1 MKKILLFTIT
11 IILLFTNC
19 SDKMDLDSAIPIDH
33 NVKIGKFDNGLT
45 YYIRQNYKPE
55 NRATLRLV
63 IDAGSILETDEQQG
77 LAHLCEHMA
86 FNGTKHFPKADLVN
100 YLESIGM
107 RFGADLNAHTSF
119 DETVYKLSLPTD
131 SIEQFKKGFQVLEDW
146 AHLVSYDNEE
156 IDKER
161 LVVLEEL
168 RSGLGASKRMRD
180 KEFPTIFKNSKY
192 AERLPI
198 GKKEIVK
205 NADYETLKSFYR
217 NWYRP
222 DLMAVIVVGDFD
234 VDSVEQ
240 YIIKHFKNIK
250 NPKNKKER
258 KYFLVPQIDSTLYS
272 LVSDPEAT
280 TTSLSIYYKK
290 PVKKTKTVNDYRN
303 NIIESLYNS
312 MLNERL
318 TEMTLKENPPFL
330 RAVSGSGNFV
340 RTSDVYYLGS
350 QVKDN
355 GIYKGFEALLTEA
368 KRVEEHG
375 FLTTELE
382 RAKERTL
389 SRIEKYF
396 KEKDKTHSVNY
407 VKEYHGNF
415 LSEEPIPGI
424 EYEYQLY
431 NKYLPTIKLSE
442 VNSLCKSL
450 ITDTNRVIVTESPE
464 KETTIY
470 PTKTKLQNIIDK
482 VNNKTI
488 KPYKEEIY
496 NEPLIKK
503 LPKAGKIVEENYF
516 DDLNVTE
523 LKLSNGVKIV
533 LKPTDFKN
541 DQILM
546 TSFSPG
552 GWSLASNE
560 NLLSAKFASSIVSQS
575 GLGKYDQTALKKKLA
590 GKIVSVSPYISNLTE
605 GLKGSCAPK
614 YSDTFF
620 ELIHAYFTIPRKDS
634 TAYNSLMEKIETFL
648 VNKSAN
654 PQMVYSDSV
663 SVTLTQHH
671 PRRKPLTIKQ
681 LDQINLDNS
690 LEFYKER
697 FADAS
702 DFTFIFVG
710 NFEVKKIKKNI
721 LKYIGSLPNINRDE
735 LWVDENVNTP
745 DGIVNKKIHKGI
757 AKKSI
762 TQIVFPTDLEWNLNN
777 LHYII
782 NMKDVLNI
790 KLRETL
796 REDLGGTYGASV
808 QASYTQFP
816 DKDCKIIISLGC
828 NPDRVGELTKAIF
841 NQIDSL
847 RNFNN
852 YDEEIEKVKEK
863 DHREFQ
869 KNLKQNSYWLNKL
882 NNYYFNSFDLDK
894 FMEVNTRIDNF
905 DAEKLQNAAIKHL
918 DPENYIQVTLYP
930 GMGF

>member
-1 MKKILLFTIT
+1 MKKLLLFTIT
-11 IILLFTNC
+11 TLLLFTSC
-19 SDKMDLDSAIPIDH
+19 SDKMDLDTIIPIDD

-45 YYIRQNYKPE
+45 YYIRENHKPE

-63 IDAGSILETDEQQG
+63 IDAGSILENDAQQG

-107 RFGADLNAHTSF
+107 RFGSDLNAHTSF

-146 AHLVSYDNEE
+146 AHLVTYDNEE

-168 RSGLGASKRMRD
+168 RSGRGASARMRD
-180 KEFPTIFKNSKY
+180 KEFPIIFKNSQY

-205 NADYETLKSFYR
+205 NADYSTLKSFYR
-217 NWYRP
+217 DWYRP

-234 VDSVEQ
+234 VDSVEK
-240 YIIKHFKNIK
+240 YISDHFKNIK
-250 NPKNKKER
+250 NPTDKKER
-258 KYFLVPQIDSTLYS
+258 EYFPVPKIDSTLYS

-280 TTSLSIYYKK
+280 TTNLSVYYKR
-290 PVKKTKTVNDYRN
+290 PVEKTKTVEDYRN

-318 TEMTLKENPPFL
+318 AEMRLKKNPPFL

-340 RTSDVYYLGS
+340 RTSDVYYLGA

-368 KRVEEHG
+368 KRVNVHG
-375 FLTTELE
+375 FLTSELQ
-382 RAKERTL
+382 RAKKRIL
-389 SRIEKYF
+389 SKMEKYL
-396 KEKDKTHSVNY
+396 KEKNKTNSVNY
-407 VKEYHGNF
+407 VDEYYRHF
-415 LSEEPIPGI
+415 LSQEPIPGI

-470 PTKTKLQNIIDK
+470 PTKTKLQDIINK
-482 VNNKTI
+482 VNNKSVES
-488 KPYKEEIY
+488 YKEEVSDK
-496 NEPLIKK
+496 PLITK
-503 LPKAGKIVEENYF
+503 LSDAGKIVNENYY
-516 DDLNVTE
+516 DDLNITE

-552 GWSLASNE
+552 GWSLASDE
-560 NLLSAKFASSIVSQS
+560 NLFSAKFSSSIVSKA
-575 GLGKYDQTALKKKLA
+575 GLGKYDIIALQKKLA
-590 GKIVSVSPYISNLTE
+590 GKIVSVKPYISNLTE
-605 GLKGSCAPK
+605 GLNGSCAPK
-614 YSDTFF
+614 YTDTFF

-634 TAYNSLMEKIETFL
+634 TAYNSLMEKTETYL

-671 PRRKPLTIKQ
+671 PRRKPLTIDK
-681 LDQINLDNS
+681 LDQIKLNNAF
-690 LEFYKER
+690 EFYKNR

-710 NFEVKKIKKNI
+710 NFEVEKIKKNI
-721 LKYIGSLPNINRDE
+721 LKYVGSLPNINRDE

-762 TQIVFPTDLEWNLNN
+762 TSIVFPTDLEWNLNN
-777 LHYII
+777 LHNIQA
-782 NMKDVLNI
+782 MKDVFNI

-796 REDLGGTYGASV
+796 REKLGGTYGTSIKASL
-808 QASYTQFP
+808 SQFP

-828 NPDRVGELTKAIF
+828 DPDRVNELTKAIF
-841 NQIDSL
+841 VQIDSL
-847 RNFNN
+847 QSFKN
-852 YDEEIEKVKEK
+852 YNEEIEKVKEK
-863 DHREFQ
+863 KRRALQ
-869 KNLKQNSYWLNKL
+869 KNLKQNRYWLHKL
-882 NNYYFNSFDLDK
+882 KNYYYNDFDLDK
-894 FMEVNTRIDNF
+894 FLKVNTRIDNF
-905 DAEKLQNAAIKHL
+905 DEDKLIKAAKKHL

-930 GMGF
+930 GMGY